1 LWGSERLGT
10 VLARAARTATAQ
22 GVTIING
29 KDASSDQAAETS
41 AFAER
46 CERIRWRL
54 QAEAMGFAKPEAGRL
69 AFWRWLSSH
78 RASGAGAPRQA
89 NGPTLAGA
97 ALEARL
103 HADSLPA
110 H

>member
-1 LWGSERLGT
+1 
-10 VLARAARTATAQ
+10 
-22 GVTIING
+22 VTIING

-69 AFWRWLSSH
+69 AFWRWLSNH
-78 RASGAGAPRQA
+78 RASLAGPLHQASAPTA
-89 NGPTLAGA
+89 AGA
-97 ALEARL
+97 AWEVRP
-103 HADSLPA
+103 HADSLPTR
-110 H
+110 